1 MAATTALEFQPPA
14 LSGFNH
20 SSGWNLARFSTGN
33 SSTAPVRPE
42 HRLGPASPGLSPSQ
56 LGWHNNNATW
66 WWYSGQSEGSSR
78 VAGGLGRC
86 SAPFS
91 PRPPSPLFCHAPL
104 RCFFFLWGIQ
114 EMDMMS
120 CMSGLRWQW
129 SKSQTSGNG
138 NGRKHTEGV
147 RKDGEEVRRVEVKR
161 TFKKKGAVEK
171 IVSRRTWRWNMNYRS
186 NLREVVRTLFPPSMP
201 FIPFCLFLSVYA
213 ARSLSKVGAFCS
225 LDEPHNNTVHPRWF
239 VLRRLWLCL
248 CSSRLW
254 KKKIVAESK
263 FKTQHVICSFSPSAL
278 SCLSLSAFPL
288 LIFLIYL
295 YSPAFFPSH
304 SLTKGCS
311 WIKAERSNIHLRSCL
326 YGQIVKD
333 VYEGANTTCQERNKQ
348 HFVQQ
353 RFTKWY
359 LRFYQA
365 PLLATEKWSVP
376 LTHTH
381 THMVKAL
388 GGASSVCSCVCL
400 ISEPC
405 VKWRGKSVLFAAPT
419 SPHHTDCT
427 PGNWPRTT
435 RKQNNRGRLMG

>member
-1 MAATTALEFQPPA
+1 
-14 LSGFNH
+14 
-20 SSGWNLARFSTGN
+20 
-33 SSTAPVRPE
+33 
-42 HRLGPASPGLSPSQ
+42 
-56 LGWHNNNATW
+56 
-66 WWYSGQSEGSSR
+66 
-78 VAGGLGRC
+78 
-86 SAPFS
+86 
-91 PRPPSPLFCHAPL
+91 
-104 RCFFFLWGIQ
+104 
-114 EMDMMS
+114 
-120 CMSGLRWQW
+120 MSGLRWQW

-171 IVSRRTWRWNMNYRS
+171 IVSRRTWQWNMNYRS

-213 ARSLSKVGAFCS
+213 ARSLSKVGAFRS

-263 FKTQHVICSFSPSAL
+263 IKTQHVICSFSPSAL